1 MQENKRGIP
10 AHERR
15 KQGMIRR
22 SWARNPPKRLKAT
35 TPPRLHCAFANRA
48 PVLFP
53 SQQCAFAGCS
63 RRRAPAAAFP
73 IARSAMSRGTRVS
86 GDVMG
91 NIPEWAQRVK
101 FPQEINFPDD
111 FNPGNGRILTL
122 NNRLRLTYED
132 IGFTQNKING
142 AYDKQQRATLL
153 QGRISYEVSMAIYQ
167 REIRDNED
175 SMPFLATQA
184 KCLIA
189 EVIAVGGEPFVA
201 GFVRQFLDKVPDA
214 VTLPN
219 GSLSYLCNRPH
230 YFPDEIPVPQGLPAV
245 SVFWGKDPVSAA
257 QCNRFL
263 QIRYSALARN
273 VNRIRYFRDHRL
285 RLEVDAQAT
294 VAGNDLTSKIQSC
307 STMLAKVVQVIHKRE
322 QLYGSQIF
330 RMPAALRDKILEDP
344 SIVNQ
349 GQLPDIDCL
358 LSLYPQG
365 IPQNSP
371 IHHGRAVFLLFESA
385 MGYSLFWAYNTL
397 SPADLLSFESF
408 TSVVKLI
415 VHYPFATQAI
425 AIQQF
430 QHINNDTCS
439 AMLRLFLELHLPQ
452 LTEWGWNS
460 YRLGVRNRRFGQS
473 IETATGIPC
482 RRKKHSVK
490 ELRAGIEQFLHLFL
504 EIEQAQLTEA
514 QQDLQSKLEGDNPQQ

>member
-1 MQENKRGIP
+1 MLLPFR
-10 AHERR
+10 
-15 KQGMIRR
+15 M
-22 SWARNPPKRLKAT
+22 
-35 TPPRLHCAFANRA
+35 A
-48 PVLFP
+48 PFHTSVT
-53 SQQCAFAGCS
+53 G
-63 RRRAPAAAFP
+63 
-73 IARSAMSRGTRVS
+73 
-86 GDVMG
+86 
-91 NIPEWAQRVK
+91 
-101 FPQEINFPDD
+101 
-111 FNPGNGRILTL
+111 LT
-122 NNRLRLTYED
+122 
-132 IGFTQNKING
+132 I
-142 AYDKQQRATLL
+142 
-153 QGRISYEVSMAIYQ
+153 
-167 REIRDNED
+167 
-175 SMPFLATQA
+175 
-184 KCLIA
+184 
-189 EVIAVGGEPFVA
+189 
-201 GFVRQFLDKVPDA
+201 
-214 VTLPN
+214 
-219 GSLSYLCNRPH
+219 
-230 YFPDEIPVPQGLPAV
+230 FPDEISVPQGLPAV

-273 VNRIRYFRDHRL
+273 VNRIRYLHDHRL

-307 STMLAKVVQVIHKRE
+307 STMLANVVQVIHKCE

-330 RMPAALRDKILEDP
+330 HMPAALRDKILEDP

-425 AIQQF
+425 AIQEF

-514 QQDLQSKLEGDNPQQ
+514 QQDLQSKLEDDNPQQ